1 MDIEM
6 PVMDGYAATAKIRQ
20 WEAEN
25 RVKATPIIA
34 LTAHALV
41 EHAHKSIA
49 AGCSSHL
56 AKPIKKEDLL
66 AAIRKYAREGKS
78 TPIDPSKS
86 LSAARA

>member
-1 MDIEM
+1 M
-6 PVMDGYAATAKIRQ
+6 PVMDGYAATAKIRR
-20 WEAEN
+20 WEAES
-25 RVKATPIIA
+25 RTTATPIIA

-49 AGCSSHL
+49 AGCNFHL

-66 AAIRKYAREGKS
+66 AAIRKYGGEGKS
-78 TPIDPSKS
+78 TPVKPSTG